1 MNDGASPVDIRRVLM
16 ANKEEPNDIFD
27 RIRKTRIVGRW
38 ELLGLRAWQKVERR
52 LGRVFV
58 VNLLIR
64 TFEEMTTD
72 DSTHMAA
79 GVAYY
84 AFLSLFPLLLGATVI
99 LSFFVD
105 AENVE
110 SSIST
115 FSDQYIPGSTDLVV
129 TNIEAVLRLRGA
141 FGVLAILGL
150 LWSGSAIFG
159 AVNRAVNRAWDVRR
173 DRPLYIGKPRQLLM
187 ALAFGGLFLLSLSA
201 ASAARLASELTGL
214 GDLYDQF
221 SRFVLQGISLAL
233 TFAIFLLIYK
243 FMPNTKTYWRY
254 IWSGA
259 LVAAIL
265 FEIAK
270 TVFIV
275 YLDEFANFE
284 NVYGSLAPV
293 LGLLLWAYISSL
305 ILIFGAELAA
315 EFGRLIRGVDRGML
329 IQPTKYSLRKD
340 DDHRLHYGLDI
351 NLGRR
356 RRPKK

>member
-1 MNDGASPVDIRRVLM
+1 MSDGASPVDIRRAIM
-16 ANKEEPNDIFD
+16 ANQEEPNDIFD
-27 RIRKTRIVGRW
+27 RIRKTRIVSMW
-38 ELLGLRAWQKVERR
+38 EVLGLKAWQKVERR

-58 VNLLIR
+58 INLLIR
-64 TFEEMTTD
+64 TFQEMTTD

-84 AFLSLFPLLLGATVI
+84 ASLSLFPLLLGATVI

-105 AENVE
+105 SENVE

-115 FSDQYIPGSTDLVV
+115 FSNQYIPGSTELVV

-159 AVNRAVNRAWDVRR
+159 VVNRANRAWDVRR

-221 SRFVLQGISLAL
+221 SRFVLQGIALAL

-243 FMPNTKTYWRY
+243 FIPHTNTYWRY
-254 IWSGA
+254 LWSGA
-259 LVAAIL
+259 LAATIL

-275 YLDEFANFE
+275 YLDEFANSE

-293 LGLLLWAYISSL
+293 LGLLLWGSISSL

-315 EFGRLIRGVDRGML
+315 KFGRLIRGVDRGML

-340 DDHRLHYGLDI
+340 DDRRRHYGLDI
-351 NLGRR
+351 TLGRR

>member
-1 MNDGASPVDIRRVLM
+1 M
-16 ANKEEPNDIFD
+16 ANREEPNDIFD
-27 RIRKTRIVGRW
+27 RIRNRLTVRRW
-38 ELLGLRAWQKVERR
+38 ESFGLRKWRSAERL

-58 VNLLIR
+58 VKLLIR
-64 TFEEMTTD
+64 TVQEMTTD

-105 AENVE
+105 PQNVE

-129 TNIEAVLRLRGA
+129 ANVEAVLRLRGA
-141 FGVLAILGL
+141 IGLVAMLGL
-150 LWSGSAIFG
+150 LWSGSAVFG

-173 DRPLYIGKPRQLLM
+173 DRPMYIGKPRQLLM
-187 ALAFGGLFLLSLSA
+187 ALAFGGLFFLSLSA

-214 GDLYDQF
+214 GALYDEF
-221 SRFVLQGISLAL
+221 GRFVLQGISLTL
-233 TFAIFLLIYK
+233 TFTIFAMVYK

-259 LVAAIL
+259 LVGAIL

-270 TVFIV
+270 NLFIV
-275 YLDEFANFE
+275 YLDKFANFE

-293 LGLLLWAYISSL
+293 LGLLFWAYVSSL

-315 EFGRLIRGVDRGML
+315 EFGRIIRGVDRGML

-340 DDHRLHYGLDI
+340 DERRRHYGLDI
-351 NLGRR
+351 NLGGIR

>member
-1 MNDGASPVDIRRVLM
+1 M
-16 ANKEEPNDIFD
+16 ANQEGPSDIFD
-27 RIRKTRIVGRW
+27 RIRNKRIVRRW
-38 ELLGLRAWQKVERR
+38 ETFGLRNLRKVKRWA
-52 LGRVFV
+52 GRVFV
-58 VNLLIR
+58 ANLLIR
-64 TFEEMTTD
+64 TFQEMTTD

-105 AENVE
+105 SENVE
-110 SSIST
+110 NSIST
-115 FSDQYIPGSTDLVV
+115 FSNQYIPGSTDLVV

-141 FGVLAILGL
+141 FGVVAILGL

-159 AVNRAVNRAWDVRR
+159 AINRAVNRAWDVRR
-173 DRPLYIGKPRQLLM
+173 DRPVYIGKPRQLLM
-187 ALAFGGLFLLSLSA
+187 AIAFGGLFLLSLSA

-259 LVAAIL
+259 LVGAIL

-270 TVFIV
+270 NVFII
-275 YLDEFANFE
+275 YLDNFANFE
-284 NVYGSLAPV
+284 NVYGALAPV
-293 LGLLLWAYISSL
+293 LGLLFWAYISSL

-315 EFGRLIRGVDRGML
+315 EFGRLVRGVDRGVL

-340 DDHRLHYGLDI
+340 DERKRHYGLDI

-356 RRPKK
+356 RRRPK